1 MSLKY
6 SRQRESIRENLIN
19 RMDHPTADMVYSD
32 IRQIYPNISLGTVY
46 RNLALLSDRGEIA
59 RIHTKD
65 GTLHFDRNT
74 EPHDHFVCRSCG
86 RITDIEAPSAEE
98 IKEEATPVETEATTV
113 EETTTTE
120 KVAPVAEEEA
130 TKEVAEVKAEENK
143 AEETAPV
150 AEEKP
155 ATEEPSEE

>member
-1 MSLKY
+1 MTAGFFRKIVDNEPFNKYNNSNRYRFGGSMSLKY

-98 IKEEATPVETEATTV
+98 IKEEALKNFPGSIDECIVTFYGLCGDCVSSGS
-113 EETTTTE
+113 
-120 KVAPVAEEEA
+120 
-130 TKEVAEVKAEENK
+130 N
-143 AEETAPV
+143 
-150 AEEKP
+150 
-155 ATEEPSEE
+155 

>member
-6 SRQRESIRENLIN
+6 SRQRESIRENLIH

-59 RIHTKD
+59 KIHTKD
-65 GTLHFDRNT
+65 GALHFDRNT
-74 EPHDHFVCRSCG
+74 TPHDHFVCRSCG

-98 IKEEATPVETEATTV
+98 IKEAASKNFPGSIDECTV
-113 EETTTTE
+113 TFYGLCGDC
-120 KVAPVAEEEA
+120 VSSGS
-130 TKEVAEVKAEENK
+130 N
-143 AEETAPV
+143 
-150 AEEKP
+150 
-155 ATEEPSEE
+155 